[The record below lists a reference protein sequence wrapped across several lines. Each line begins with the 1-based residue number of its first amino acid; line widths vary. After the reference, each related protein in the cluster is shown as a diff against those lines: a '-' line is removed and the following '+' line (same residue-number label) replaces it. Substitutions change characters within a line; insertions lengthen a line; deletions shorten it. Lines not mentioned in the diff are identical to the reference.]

1 MSLSSILRRGP
12 LRFAVLISFIIL
24 AAALA
29 RLAELSTGW
38 ILAVIAIAWVLA
50 TLIERSAHRAA
61 VTARSAPAATT
72 RASAPVAGTAVAP
85 APFAPD
91 CAAAFPVA
99 PAPAVGPRPGAPD
112 DDDLWLEDDVEI
124 DPAPAPAVPRSQ
136 SQPVISAAPAVKPA
150 PGAAVK
156 PAPGATAVPTSEP
169 APEPEPELLPPPPA
183 LPSSSSL
190 PRGIWNLWE
199 LEVTARAA
207 AGTDAGRDEERS
219 LILMYLREFA
229 SAEGMLG
236 PEFDDLVRESF
247 GDLLPAR

>member
-29 RLAELSTGW
+29 RLAELPTGW

-50 TLIERSAHRAA
+50 ALIERSAHRVA

-124 DPAPAPAVPRSQ
+124 DPAPAPAVPRSP
-136 SQPVISAAPAVKPA
+136 SQPVMPAASAVKPA
-150 PGAAVK
+150 PWPTAA
-156 PAPGATAVPTSEP
+156 PTAEP
-169 APEPEPELLPPPPA
+169 APQPETELLLPPPPG

-190 PRGIWNLWE
+190 PRGIGNLWE
-199 LEVTARAA
+199 LEGIAREA